1 MSVIMFEEDGEGPS
15 VPAVKVEDIIA
26 VPRDEA
32 LGRPNYPDRRP
43 NLMTM
48 FTARV
53 KDRWSEYNAT
63 IKPEDVVNALR
74 NAEDGDLKEQSD
86 LFERMEEQDMAL
98 SGFMATRRLATAGI
112 KFSIVPRSDDPKAK
126 EAAALVQQVIED
138 VNDFRGAMLDMCD
151 AIGKGI
157 SLLEIDWTLSPDRVW
172 IKSLRHISPKRYVYD
187 PDFERILI
195 RADNEDDMQ
204 IDPLAQRNIQPPP
217 YKTIGHISKM
227 RSGHPA
233 RQGALRVVVLA
244 FLIRNFAFKDW
255 STYGEVFGMPMRVG
269 KYPAGTGD
277 LEKAALL
284 EAVRA
289 LGSDS
294 AAIISQQT
302 ELEIKDAVDRGVE
315 PYSALTSAL
324 RSEMALAIL
333 GQEMTNT
340 VGPNGARAQAQV
352 QQMVRQDLLEADC
365 EQLSATIERDLFT
378 PILGYNMGWEVARLW
393 RPRFVLHYQP
403 PPDLKTLI
411 EVDRVLFAPKAKGGL
426 ALPITRQ
433 QLYARYGIE
442 PPPEGT
448 PQEDF
453 LVQPED
459 ELPPP
464 TADSRGLRNR
474 NQDGENHDSRDK
486 SDRTVDRTRAGSNA
500 AKTD

>member
-1 MSVIMFEEDGEGPS
+1 MSLMIFEDDDRGPK
-15 VPAVKVEDIIA
+15 VPAVSVEDIVAIPDDA
-26 VPRDEA
+26 A
-32 LGRPNYPDRRP
+32 LGRPNYPERRP

-74 NAEDGDLKEQSD
+74 AAEDGDLKEQSD

-98 SGFMATRRLATAGI
+98 SGLMATRRLAPTGLRY
-112 KFSIVPRSDDPKAK
+112 SIVPKADTPEAKKAAVLCQQIVDD
-126 EAAALVQQVIED
+126 I
-138 VNDFRGAMLDMCD
+138 NDFRGALLDLCD

-157 SLLEIDWTLSPDRVW
+157 SMLEIDWSISPDRVW
-172 IKSLRHISPKRYVYD
+172 VRSLRHISPKRYMFD
-187 PDFERILI
+187 PDSERMLI
-195 RADNEDDMQ
+195 RADNEDEMNV
-204 IDPLAQRNIQPPP
+204 DPGVPRAILPPP
-217 YKTIGHISKM
+217 FKTIGHISKM

-233 RQGALRVVVLA
+233 RQGALRVVVLG

-255 STYGEVFGMPMRVG
+255 STYGEVFGMPLRVG
-269 KYPAGTGD
+269 KYPAGTGE

-289 LGSDS
+289 LGSDA
-294 AAIISQQT
+294 AAIISSQT

-315 PYSALTSAL
+315 PYSALTGAM

-340 VGPNGARAQAQV
+340 VGKNGARAQAQV
-352 QQMVRQDLLEADC
+352 QQMVRQDLLESDC

-378 PILGYNMGWEVARLW
+378 PALGYNLGWEIARLW
-393 RPRFVLHYQP
+393 RPKFVLHYQP

-411 EVDRVLFAPKAKGGL
+411 EVDRVLFAPKAQGGL
-426 ALPITRQ
+426 ALPITKQ
-433 QLYARYGIE
+433 QLYARYGVE
-442 PPPEGT
+442 PPPEDA
-448 PQEDF
+448 PQSDF

-459 ELPPP
+459 ELPSA
-464 TADSRGLRNR
+464 TR
-474 NQDGENHDSRDK
+474 NQDGENHDSRSK
-486 SDRTVDRTRAGSNA
+486 EDRSVARTRAGSNA
-500 AKTD
+500 AKQD